1 MTDPTK
7 FKNLTLDV
15 ETHDVLSKW
24 SDRELRTVSMQIR
37 WMVLR
42 HAPAEL
48 LNAPPIIDVEVSNHV
63 LMRENGE
70 LPEVP
75 QKAQI
80 PPLADPQH
88 LNFRRGVARFR
99 ETDGW
104 ERKRRHISKMYH
116 KIGLHQKSLMFKVL
130 FTLQEYCVGEDF
142 NNGLTNFELADLV
155 DGPTFESYA
164 KVTSTAYNGGLVE
177 RRSLNGI
184 DRRGYYAYRLA
195 DKGGKVL
202 RKAHKLNPTDL
213 VEKAQREGRQ

>member
-15 ETHDVLSKW
+15 ETYNIISNW

-42 HAPAEL
+42 HAPPEL
-48 LNAPPIIDVEVSNHV
+48 LNAPSIIDVD
-63 LMRENGE
+63 GCE
-70 LPEVP
+70 LPAMP

-80 PPLADPQH
+80 PPLTDPQH
-88 LNFRRGVARFR
+88 LNFKRGVARFR

-104 ERKRRHISKMYH
+104 QRKRRHITKMYQ

-130 FTLQEYCVGEDF
+130 VTLHEYCVGEDF

-155 DGPTFESYA
+155 DGPTFDSYA

-184 DRRGYYAYRLA
+184 DRRGYYAYRLTE
-195 DKGGKVL
+195 KGQKVL
-202 RKAHKLNPTDL
+202 RKAQRLSPSEL
-213 VEKAQREGRQ
+213 VEKAEREGVR